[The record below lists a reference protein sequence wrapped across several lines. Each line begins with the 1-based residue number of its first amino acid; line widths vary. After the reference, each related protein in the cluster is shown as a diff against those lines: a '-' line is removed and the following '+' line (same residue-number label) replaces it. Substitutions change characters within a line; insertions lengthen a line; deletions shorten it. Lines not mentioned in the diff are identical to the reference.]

1 MKDANR
7 EIRNVYIE
15 TYGCSA
21 NQNNSEIIAG
31 LLVQAGLNIVK
42 NEGIA
47 DLGILNTC
55 IVKGPTEQ
63 RMIARIKEL
72 GNKFSC
78 RFIAAGCMPDVDSPL
93 IKRLAPKAS
102 LVGSH
107 NIQGICKAVR
117 KIAERERVEFIEKE
131 NEIKLCMPRAR
142 QNSVIGITQI
152 LEGCVGECAYCV
164 TRFAKGRLFS
174 YPKEKILQNI
184 KQDLQAGCKEIW
196 LTSQDNAAYCL
207 DKGKGNYML
216 PKLLDEIIELKGRFL
231 ARLGMMNPNH
241 VLKILDELLECYENE
256 KMFKFLHL
264 PLQSGSN
271 NVLRDMK
278 RQYKVED
285 FLKIVRKFLTRFSG
299 LTLSTDIIVG
309 YPTETAEDFKKTIEV
324 IKEINPQVLNISK
337 FWPRQGTKASMLRE
351 LDAEIVKARATE
363 LMQLHEKIALY
374 GHEKMA
380 GKESE
385 CLVDKKGFENTWLA
399 RNLDYKL
406 IVVKGNNLLGKF
418 LKVKIVKAKP
428 HYLIGEIVKDK

>member
-1 MKDANR
+1 METKN
-7 EIRNVYIE
+7 IYIE

-31 LLVQAGLNIVK
+31 LLVQAGLNVVK

-47 DLGILNTC
+47 DLVILNTC

-72 GNKFSC
+72 SRKFSC
-78 RFIAAGCMPDVDSPL
+78 RFIVVGCMPDVSAAL

-107 NIQGICKAVR
+107 NIHEICKAVR
-117 KIAERERVEFIEKE
+117 KISEGKAAEFIEKK
-131 NEIKLCMPRAR
+131 NEIKLCMPRLR

-152 LEGCVGECAYCV
+152 LEGCVGECAYCI
-164 TRFAKGRLFS
+164 TRFAKGKLFS
-174 YPKEKILQNI
+174 YPLEKIVQNI
-184 KQDLQAGCKEIW
+184 KQDLEAGGKEIW
-196 LTSQDNAAYCL
+196 LTSQDNAAYGL

-216 PKLLDEIIELKGRFL
+216 PKLLDEIIELKGKFML
-231 ARLGMMNPNH
+231 RLGMMNPNH
-241 VLKILDELLECYENE
+241 VLNILDELLECYENE

-271 NVLRDMK
+271 NVLKDMK

-285 FLKIVRKFLTRFSG
+285 FLKIVEKFRKRFPS

-309 YPTETAEDFKKTIEV
+309 YPTETDSDFRRSVEIV
-324 IKEINPQVLNISK
+324 KETKPQVLNISK
-337 FWPRQGTKASMLRE
+337 FWPRQGTGASMLKE
-351 LDAEIVKARATE
+351 MDAEIVKARATE

-374 GHEKMA
+374 EHEKMV
-380 GKESE
+380 GKECE

-399 RNLDYKL
+399 HNLNYKL

-428 HYLIGEIVKDK
+428 HYLIGKIIENKWK